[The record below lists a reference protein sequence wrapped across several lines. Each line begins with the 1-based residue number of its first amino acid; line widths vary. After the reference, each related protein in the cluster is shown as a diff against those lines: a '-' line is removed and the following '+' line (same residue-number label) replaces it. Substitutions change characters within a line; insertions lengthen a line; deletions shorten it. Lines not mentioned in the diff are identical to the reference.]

1 MVSAQAAAKRM
12 QLELDRQQAL
22 AAQKFASQQTL
33 EQAQANRDQSAA
45 AVDSAQA
52 AIDAAAANLDVLKAQ
67 QQEAAR
73 TLDELKT
80 ALAKA
85 ERDLSF
91 TVIRAPVDGVFGN
104 RAVQTGDYV
113 QTGQRVASLVPL
125 DDVYID
131 ANFKETQLARLQ
143 PGQPVSISVDA
154 LPDHDI
160 AGRVASLSPAS
171 GAVFSLLPPDN
182 ATGNFTKI
190 VQRLP
195 VRIEVPADVAAQ
207 AAAAARHVGR
217 GQRQHQAGE
226 ERDQDRAG
234 GRGRSALT
242 LTRRAMPI
250 FQERIM
256 ASAVSGFSGN
266 TGAAH
271 AGCRA
276 ASARPSPAPIPPRR
290 LFAFL
295 AMCFGMFMAF
305 LDIQIVSSSL
315 AEIQAGLSASA
326 DEIPW
331 VQTSY
336 LIAEVIAIPLSG
348 FLSRALGTRILF
360 ADLGRRLHAR
370 QHHVRHRV
378 LDRQHDRVAGAAG
391 LHRRRHGADGVR
403 LGLSDLPGPA
413 AETHRAGGRPD
424 RDLGA
429 DRRPDGRRLS
439 DRRLFVALAVLH
451 QCHPRHHRQRGDV
464 PPGRFRPARFRA
476 AEKFRLVPG

>member
-1 MVSAQAAAKRM
+1 LTDRFDPLYRLTERFGQELRTQPNRQFVWSATMFREQGQEISTSRGLPAVVENRALESGPLQGEAAANAPKTARRIGLNRRTLIAGAAALAIIAGGGLGTEWWLGNRYIVSTDDAYVRAHNTTLASKISGYVESIPVDDNARVRAGDVIATIDNGDYRLAADAAREKVATEQATVDRIGRQVIAQAANVDQAKAQMVSAQAAAKRM

-22 AAQKFASQQTL
+22 AAQKYASQQTL

-52 AIDAAAANLDVLKAQ
+52 AIDAAVANLDVLKAQ

-91 TVIRAPVDGVFGN
+91 TVIRAPVDGVFSN

-154 LPDHDI
+154 MPDHDI

-195 VRIEVPADVAAQ
+195 VRIEVPAAVAAKQ
-207 AAAAARHVGR
+207 QLRPGMSVVVSVNTRPVKTRTA
-217 GQRQHQAGE
+217 QAGE
-226 ERDQDRAG
+226 G
-234 GRGRSALT
+234 
-242 LTRRAMPI
+242 
-250 FQERIM
+250 
-256 ASAVSGFSGN
+256 
-266 TGAAH
+266 
-271 AGCRA
+271 
-276 ASARPSPAPIPPRR
+276 ASAR
-290 LFAFL
+290 
-295 AMCFGMFMAF
+295 
-305 LDIQIVSSSL
+305 
-315 AEIQAGLSASA
+315 
-326 DEIPW
+326 
-331 VQTSY
+331 
-336 LIAEVIAIPLSG
+336 
-348 FLSRALGTRILF
+348 
-360 ADLGRRLHAR
+360 
-370 QHHVRHRV
+370 
-378 LDRQHDRVAGAAG
+378 
-391 LHRRRHGADGVR
+391 
-403 LGLSDLPGPA
+403 
-413 AETHRAGGRPD
+413 
-424 RDLGA
+424 
-429 DRRPDGRRLS
+429 
-439 DRRLFVALAVLH
+439 
-451 QCHPRHHRQRGDV
+451 
-464 PPGRFRPARFRA
+464 
-476 AEKFRLVPG
+476 